1 MKDISK
7 IRHVVALFFQVP
19 ESEVT
24 ESFVFPP
31 HRLQSSLGRST
42 FHSAIKR
49 IAQVDLPGA
58 LTARSF
64 GELIGG
70 QPAAPS
76 AAPAPPAA
84 AGPGSPTPAPLAAQP
99 FRLQTGVDIAA
110 LDELPAAGTPLLDAF
125 MKEHFSSAELAYA
138 KQRPDPRLTL
148 LGLWAAKEAVLK
160 CGWSGKITARDVE
173 IFHDPQGQPRVVL
186 PPTLARPGQHSVSI
200 SHAGAFAI
208 AVSVRAELGV
218 T

>member
-24 ESFVFPP
+24 ESFIFPP

-49 IAQVDLPGA
+49 LAQVDLPRA

-70 QPAAPS
+70 QPAAP
-76 AAPAPPAA
+76 APAPQAA
-84 AGPGSPTPAPLAAQP
+84 AEPNSLAPTPLAAGP

-138 KQRPDPRLTL
+138 QQRPDPRLTL

-173 IFHDPQGQPRVVL
+173 ISHDPQGQPRVVL
-186 PPTLARPGQHSVSI
+186 PPTFAKPGQHSVSI

-208 AVSVRAELGV
+208 AVSVRVA
-218 T
+218 